1 MEKKLTVNKKM
12 LKIKAPFNPTGDQP
26 EAIRKLTNG
35 ILNGDKHQCLLG
47 VTGSGKTFTIA
58 NVIEQTQKPSLILC
72 HNKTLAAQLYSEF
85 KDFFPNN
92 CVEYFVS
99 YYDYYQPEA
108 YLPVTGKY
116 IEKDLSINKEIEKM
130 RLSAT
135 SSLLSG
141 RKDIIVI
148 SSVSCIYG
156 LGNPNL
162 FKERTI
168 NIKLNQKIER
178 KELMNLLVSSMYL
191 RVKHD
196 LEPGTFKLIGDSIE
210 ILPSYINKKIKINFW
225 GDEIEEIQEIDL
237 KFDSTL
243 QINEI
248 SIYPNSIFI
257 SHSDEKII
265 KNILKDLNT
274 QKKILINNNQT
285 EEAERLEKR
294 TELDVEMIKELGYC
308 PGIEN
313 YSRYFDNRKKG
324 ERPFCLFDYFHDDF
338 LFVIDESHVTIPQV
352 RGMYGGDKARKQ
364 NLIDYGFRLPSALD
378 NRPLN
383 FEEFENII
391 PQTIY
396 LSATP
401 SDYEIKKCGG
411 VIIEQLIRPNGIL
424 EPSIEIRKSKNQVD
438 DLLNEINSI
447 IEKKERVLVTTLTKK
462 MAEKLS
468 EYLIEAGIKCS
479 YIHSDVDTIERIEI
493 MNDLRLGNFDVL
505 VGVNLLREGL
515 DFPEV
520 SLVAIIDAD
529 KEGFLRSKKSLIQII
544 GRAARNTNGKAV
556 LYADLM
562 TESIKQT
569 ILETDRKREIQKEYN
584 LKNKITP
591 KTLTNKRKSKFHK
604 SDDKKEK
611 NSKEITENE
620 LKNLTEKELKSLVK
634 SNRKLMEK
642 SAKALNFIDASIYR
656 DNIVLLKKV
665 INKKNKY

>member
-168 NIKLNQKIER
+168 KIKLNQKIER
-178 KELMNLLVSSMYL
+178 KELMNLLISGMYL

-210 ILPSYINKKIKINFW
+210 ILPSYIEKKIKINFW

-265 KNILKDLNT
+265 ENILKDLNT

-604 SDDKKEK
+604 SDVKKEK
-611 NSKEITENE
+611 NSKEITETE

>member
-168 NIKLNQKIER
+168 KIKLNQKIER
-178 KELMNLLVSSMYL
+178 KELMNLLISGMYL

-210 ILPSYINKKIKINFW
+210 ILPSYIEKKIKINFW

-237 KFDSTL
+237 KFESTL

-265 KNILKDLNT
+265 QNILNDLNT

-591 KTLTNKRKSKFHK
+591 KTLANKRKSKFHK
-604 SDDKKEK
+604 SEVKKEK
-611 NSKEITENE
+611 NSKEITETE